1 MGDCRFSNLRNLE
14 AYLSVLQ
21 TGGDV
26 VEEREDLSLT
36 DEKAEF
42 MYLGLRMMQGISR
55 KDFEKNFGES
65 LADCYGEEITR
76 CERQGLLECQGD
88 RIFLTKRG
96 IDVSNRVFAEF
107 V

>member
-1 MGDCRFSNLRNLE
+1 ME
-14 AYLSVLQ
+14 
-21 TGGDV
+21 
-26 VEEREDLSLT
+26 
-36 DEKAEF
+36 
-42 MYLGLRMMQGISR
+42 
-55 KDFEKNFGES
+55 
-65 LADCYGEEITR
+65 CYGKEINR